1 MKKELKHKKSMM
13 KSFRSALLVV
23 GLIGFATISDA
34 KAVTVV
40 YGFEQLSQLYTSS
53 SLSTELSAGSY
64 FAFGS
69 FNSSFDP
76 TTITQANILS
86 TLRDTNKWF
95 KAFETGAL
103 IGVEPSYTVSG
114 TAATADGMFA
124 YAVLID
130 DTLANVQTVLG
141 QSGVGAATGI
151 SKNFGV
157 FTYVNSNP
165 SLRYDLPRDPSEYP
179 GDGASFSNE
188 IGLGAGYNNFI
199 AVGNLGVVTASAVAL
214 IPEPS
219 SAKLLL
225 VATLVFLPWM
235 RRTAKECKI

>member
-1 MKKELKHKKSMM
+1 MKKDLKRKKSMM

-40 YGFEQLSQLYTSS
+40 YGFDQLSNLYTSS
-53 SLSTELSAGSY
+53 SLSAELSAGSY

-69 FNSSFDP
+69 FYSSFDP

-86 TLRDTNKWF
+86 TLRDTTKWF
-95 KAFETGAL
+95 MAFETATLTGEEQAYRL
-103 IGVEPSYTVSG
+103 SG
-114 TAATADGMFA
+114 TAGTADGMYA
-124 YAVLID
+124 YAILINN
-130 DTLANVQTVLG
+130 TIANVQAAIAG
-141 QSGVGAATGI
+141 SATGI
-151 SKNFGV
+151 SENFGV

-165 SLRYDLPRDPSEYP
+165 SLRYDLPRDPAGYP
-179 GDGASFSNE
+179 GDGTSFSNE
-188 IGLGAGYNNFI
+188 MGLGAGFNNFI

-225 VATLVFLPWM
+225 VAALVFLPWM